1 MIIEC
6 QRQALCNIPEF
17 APYSGFCRIDRTA
30 QESIRPQDV
39 LAFMKD
45 NGCNVKL
52 SDCARLVNFFDSD
65 EDGILSYQ
73 DFIQIVLPCD
83 DNMLRASVQRRPYSR
98 VGRFDSLPYDQESG
112 LARLLNHEIDLIK
125 RITMFV
131 EDLKHNPDYTPY
143 AAFRTIDRYQEG
155 HIKIA
160 NLQDFFRQFGN
171 YLVETE
177 IFAIIRRIDTD
188 GDAQL
193 SFEEF

>member
-1 MIIEC
+1 MLGPDSTRLLKTMLETMSEVEMIIEC

-73 DFIQIVLPCD
+73 DFI
-83 DNMLRASVQRRPYSR
+83 
-98 VGRFDSLPYDQESG
+98 
-112 LARLLNHEIDLIK
+112 
-125 RITMFV
+125 
-131 EDLKHNPDYTPY
+131 
-143 AAFRTIDRYQEG
+143 
-155 HIKIA
+155 
-160 NLQDFFRQFGN
+160 
-171 YLVETE
+171 
-177 IFAIIRRIDTD
+177 
-188 GDAQL
+188 
-193 SFEEF
+193 